1 LAWAVVKGT
10 VAIPAI
16 ILFAVIPLP
25 TSPHF
30 RALAMKYRDD
40 ADKNAPA
47 VAGANPGIRKYG
59 RMADL
64 RRPEIR
70 LNRVRAD
77 QGVGFGPEGWP
88 VNRRLSGRWL
98 EPNARHTSQKPL
110 TSKHAVRGL
119 SRLCGCMRWVAARAG
134 GCANAYASLG
144 SCLGAARLGQN
155 RHG

>member
-1 LAWAVVKGT
+1 
-10 VAIPAI
+10 
-16 ILFAVIPLP
+16 
-25 TSPHF
+25 
-30 RALAMKYRDD
+30 
-40 ADKNAPA
+40 

-119 SRLCGCMRWVAARAG
+119 SRLCGCVRWVGRAQV
-134 GCANAYASLG
+134 AVPMRTQVW
-144 SCLGAARLGQN
+144 GAAWVRQGKGN
-155 RHG
+155 TAMGDIEWCFRS